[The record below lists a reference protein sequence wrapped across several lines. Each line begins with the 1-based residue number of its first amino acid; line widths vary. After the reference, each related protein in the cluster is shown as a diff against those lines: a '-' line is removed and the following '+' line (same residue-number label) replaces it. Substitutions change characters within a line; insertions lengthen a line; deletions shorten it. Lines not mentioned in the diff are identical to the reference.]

1 MALENTYLSIIKKE
15 NLSNW
20 FIEIEATQITRLQ
33 YNTQYTTTSAAGL
46 PKSKGFVV
54 ARVYNNTITVHR
66 EHTLKKISIRSMS
79 TGKKNLI

>member
-33 YNTQYTTTSAAGL
+33 YTIHYKISSWTT
-46 PKSKGFVV
+46 KSKGFVV

>member
-33 YNTQYTTTSAAGL
+33 YTIHNTLQNQQLDYQKVKVL
-46 PKSKGFVV
+46 WWQD
-54 ARVYNNTITVHR
+54 RV
-66 EHTLKKISIRSMS
+66 L
-79 TGKKNLI
+79 